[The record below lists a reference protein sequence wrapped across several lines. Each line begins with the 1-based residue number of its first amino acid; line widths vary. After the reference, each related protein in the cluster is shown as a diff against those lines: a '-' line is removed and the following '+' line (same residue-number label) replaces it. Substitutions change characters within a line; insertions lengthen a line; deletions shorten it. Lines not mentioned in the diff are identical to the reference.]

1 MWSVHFVLQHGAP
14 SGFLINS
21 MRLPEVD
28 SDYVNLSV
36 YAATLT
42 LSFGDPTSLRNFG
55 RIVLGCL
62 ETELYK

>member
-55 RIVLGCL
+55 RIALGCL